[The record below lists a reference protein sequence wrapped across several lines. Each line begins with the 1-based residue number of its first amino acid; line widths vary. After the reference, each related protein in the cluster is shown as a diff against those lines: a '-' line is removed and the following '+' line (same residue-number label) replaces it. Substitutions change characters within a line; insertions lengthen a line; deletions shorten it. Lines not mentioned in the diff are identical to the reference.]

1 MNLKVLSLLS
11 NELFSDILRKPE
23 EEVSKYKTQTKNC
36 NAFLTNFPFILEG
49 SFGDE
54 IGGLLVSQAQCEETF
69 ESTNCIDSVH
79 MEPLNSEM
87 FESGQ

>member
-1 MNLKVLSLLS
+1 MLVLLSLTIFWKLKR
-11 NELFSDILRKPE
+11 L
-23 EEVSKYKTQTKNC
+23 
-36 NAFLTNFPFILEG
+36 LTIFWFILEG

>member
-1 MNLKVLSLLS
+1 MTV
-11 NELFSDILRKPE
+11 
-23 EEVSKYKTQTKNC
+23 V
-36 NAFLTNFPFILEG
+36 EG

-87 FESGQ
+87 FETGQNKRDAYRNAMQIKSNILKLVRIFRRDDM